1 MRERLVELLR
11 ELSYE
16 RRRVVLASGL
26 ESDFYVD
33 GRQTTLNAEGSAL
46 IGQLLLARLKP
57 EVQGVGGL
65 IAGAIPIATA
75 VAQASWLAGTPVHA
89 FMVRK
94 QAKGHGLK
102 RYVEGRKS
110 LPDGSAVCLVEDTC
124 TTGGSLLRAIER
136 AEAEGL
142 RVVQC
147 ITVVDR
153 NEGAVERVA
162 AAGYELEILIH
173 RHELEAPHA
182 PA

>member
-1 MRERLVELLR
+1 MRDRLIELLK

-16 RRRVVLASGL
+16 KKRVTLASGR

-46 IGQLLLARLKP
+46 IGQLVLAQLKP
-57 EVQGVGGL
+57 EVQGIGGL

-75 VAQASWLAGTPVHA
+75 VSQASWIAGSPVHA

-110 LPDGSAVCLVEDTC
+110 LPDGSAVCMVEDTT
-124 TTGGSLLRAIER
+124 TTGGSLLQAIER
-136 AEAEGL
+136 AEAAGL
-142 RVVQC
+142 QVVQC
-147 ITVVDR
+147 LTVVDR
-153 NEGAVERVA
+153 EEGAA
-162 AAGYELEILIH
+162 QALADAGYTLQALTTRTELLG
-173 RHELEAPHA
+173 
-182 PA
+182 